1 MKRIFSITALCLFA
15 LLSVNA
21 QENKPATV
29 YVPEKGDLAIGVD
42 LKPILKY
49 VGNMF
54 NGNTGNELENI
65 GGEPVTNLLNEI
77 EGVSPDVSIMGKYM
91 LSDKWGLRAN
101 LGFMFRNNSNK
112 SYVTDDEAKF
122 LNSLDESKVVDVESR
137 AKHGMSFM
145 FGTEYRK
152 GSKRVQGVFSAGVL
166 MGFNSQKTSYKYGN
180 KLTSINQTPSTAF
193 PSTGAYRTISKESKS
208 NFLYG
213 ITAGAGVEWFVAP
226 KIALGAEVNVSLYH
240 IVGSQ
245 EATVSE
251 GYNAATQKVE
261 TRYDLNSPGNN
272 QFRFGTENVG
282 GSLYMAFYF

>member
-1 MKRIFSITALCLFA
+1 
-15 LLSVNA
+15 
-21 QENKPATV
+21 
-29 YVPEKGDLAIGVD
+29 
-42 LKPILKY
+42 
-49 VGNMF
+49 
-54 NGNTGNELENI
+54 
-65 GGEPVTNLLNEI
+65 
-77 EGVSPDVSIMGKYM
+77 MGKYM

-101 LGFMFRNNSNK
+101 LGFMFRNNSYK

-122 LNSLDESKVVDVESR
+122 LNSLDESKVVDVESI

-193 PSTGAYRTISKESKS
+193 PSAGAYRTISKESKS